1 MVYHIEMES
10 KIQANAE
17 LVRTVAKEQ
26 LGVDVGYD
34 EAGVRWLDGY
44 IARQHESA
52 SDELKNQLVNTLG
65 SFLGE
70 CIRQTYGGQWATDPQ
85 SGAWC
90 IQFSPRNNA
99 YPFNKVR
106 KQLFEGADDSVLP
119 FFTAIAA
126 LFPAAAQTPA
136 AKPWW
141 KVW

>member
-1 MVYHIEMES
+1 MES

-52 SDELKNQLVNTLG
+52 SNELKNQLVNTLG

-70 CIRQTYGGQWATDPQ
+70 CIRQTYGGQWASDPQ
-85 SGAWC
+85 SGTWC
-90 IQFSPRNNA
+90 IQFSPGNNA

-106 KQLFEGADDSVLP
+106 KQLHEGADDSVLP

-126 LFPAAAQTPA
+126 LFPAAGSAQTA
-136 AKPWW
+136 GAKPWW
-141 KVW
+141 KFW